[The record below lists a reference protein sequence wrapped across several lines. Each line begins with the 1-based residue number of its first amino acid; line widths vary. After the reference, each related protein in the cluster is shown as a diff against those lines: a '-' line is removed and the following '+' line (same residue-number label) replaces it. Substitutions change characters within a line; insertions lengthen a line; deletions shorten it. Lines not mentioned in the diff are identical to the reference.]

1 MSIKS
6 IFRLLVRF
14 WHCFSLHCCYIADM
28 SKTPRSTH
36 LARALVFLKPY
47 TKQMMIAGVA
57 LVFTAGLSLGLVQY
71 VRIIVDQGFVA
82 NSITSLNQA
91 IVGFLIIAVLQ
102 AIGTFARFYWVSWLG
117 ERVTADIRQAVY
129 AHIIGLHPGYFET
142 NLSGEIQS
150 RITTDTTLIQS
161 VVGSSAS
168 VALRNIL
175 ILIGGTI
182 LLFITN
188 PQLTSI
194 VLICIPLVVGPIMI
208 FGRRVRRLSRSS
220 QDEIANVGA
229 YVGESIQQIKTVQAY
244 NHQEVDKR
252 QFSAHV
258 ETALTVA
265 IARIKTRS
273 ILITIVM
280 TLVFTAVALMI
291 WVGGQDVIDGS
302 MSAGELTAFIV
313 YAVLVA
319 SAVAAISAVISELQR
334 AAGAM
339 ERLMELLFAENEI
352 VPPANPKQ
360 LPGNFQGELKIE
372 QLTFAYPSR
381 PTAPALDDINLEIRP
396 GENIALVGP
405 SGAGKSTLF
414 DLILRFYNPQAGTL
428 RVDGVDI
435 RELDPSSLRDHIA
448 IVSQQP
454 AMFTGN
460 VWENIRY
467 GRPDATDEEVKQAA
481 EAAFASDF
489 IDALP
494 EGFDSFLGE
503 AGIRLSGGQKQ
514 RIAIARAIL
523 KDPEILLLDEATS
536 ALDAESERKVQ
547 MALDA
552 LMVNRT
558 SLIIAHR
565 LATVMNVDSII
576 VLEAGKLIAQGTH
589 RELMDENPL
598 YARLANLQFT
608 EPNAHRLSD
617 EVTGEVN
624 ERKPMQNLN

>member
-1 MSIKS
+1 MSN
-6 IFRLLVRF
+6 
-14 WHCFSLHCCYIADM
+14 
-28 SKTPRSTH
+28 TPRSIH
-36 LARALVFLKPY
+36 LARALAFLKPY
-47 TKQMMIAGVA
+47 KKQMLIAGIA

-82 NSITSLNQA
+82 SSTSSLNQA

-117 ERVTADIRQAVY
+117 ERVTADIRKAVY
-129 AHIIGLHPGYFET
+129 GHIIGLHPGYFET

-150 RITTDTTLIQS
+150 RITADTTLIQS

-168 VALRNIL
+168 VALRNLL
-175 ILIGGTI
+175 ILLGGTVF
-182 LLFITN
+182 LFITN
-188 PQLTSI
+188 PRLTSI
-194 VLICIPLVVGPIMI
+194 VMICIPLVVGPIMV

-244 NHQEVDKR
+244 NHQEFDKS

-258 ETALTVA
+258 ETALKVA
-265 IARIKTRS
+265 IARIMTRS
-273 ILITIVM
+273 FLITIVM

-339 ERLMELLFAENEI
+339 DRLMELLFAENEI
-352 VPPANPKQ
+352 IPPANPKQ
-360 LPGNFQGELKIE
+360 IPSNFQGALEVDGV
-372 QLTFAYPSR
+372 TFAYPSR
-381 PTAPALDDINLEIRP
+381 PATPALDRISLEIRP

-414 DLILRFYNPQAGTL
+414 DLILRFYDPQAGAL
-428 RVDGVDI
+428 RLEGIDI
-435 RELDPSSLRDHIA
+435 RELDPSSFRRHIA

-467 GRPDATDEEVKQAA
+467 GRPDATDEEVMQAA
-481 EAAFASDF
+481 KAAFASDF
-489 IDALP
+489 IEALP
-494 EGFDSFLGE
+494 EGYDSFLGE

-552 LMVNRT
+552 LMANRT

-565 LATVMNVDSII
+565 LATVMNVDRIV
-576 VLEAGKLIAQGTH
+576 VLEAGKLVAQGTH
-589 RELMDENPL
+589 RELIMDSPL
-598 YARLANLQFT
+598 YAHLANLQFA
-608 EPNAHRLSD
+608 EPETNRLLD
-617 EVTGEVN
+617 EDRLQAIEEKRVH
-624 ERKPMQNLN
+624 NLN